1 MVIDNSRDYILTN
14 YQAAR
19 NQGKATNSDHFTQY
33 MDVDLELIT
42 EKPQRIEYFDFK
54 NKHSQEM
61 FKKLTSETAEF
72 LNCFNNGKP
81 LQKQVDEWQK
91 VLKINCQKAFKKF
104 RIRRKTSKPIKGNI
118 RKLIDER
125 NSLVNCSSNHDEID
139 KIDNEIA
146 DQEAE
151 ENRKI
156 VMENFKQLADN
167 PEQVNMQQ
175 MWKLHSK
182 LWPKTGGVLPTAKKN
197 HRGGI
202 VSAPGEI
209 KKLLAKE
216 YKDRLRSPPYRPD
229 LLEVKKRKK
238 RIFELKLKLFKK

>member
-1 MVIDNSRDYILTN
+1 MVCHRVLPFVTKMVIDNRRDYILTN

-19 NQGKATNSDHFTQY
+19 NQGKTTNSDNFTQY

-61 FKKLTSETAEF
+61 FKKITSETVEF
-72 LNCFNNGKP
+72 SNCFNNGKP

-91 VLKINCQKAFKKF
+91 VLKTHCQKAFKKF
-104 RIRRKTSKPIKGNI
+104 RIRRKKSKAIKGTI

-125 NSLVNCSSNHDEID
+125 NRLVNCSINHDEID

-182 LWPKTGGVLPTAKKN
+182 LEEFCLQQRKTIGGELSLL
-197 HRGGI
+197 RG
-202 VSAPGEI
+202 
-209 KKLLAKE
+209 
-216 YKDRLRSPPYRPD
+216 
-229 LLEVKKRKK
+229 
-238 RIFELKLKLFKK
+238 KLKSCLPRNIRIV